1 MPYRAI
7 FSDIDGTLLNRE
19 HRMSARTLAATRHV
33 VALGIPFILVSARP
47 PLAITPFTDA
57 IGGAQPLIAYNGALI
72 LDGELRELYS
82 VPLDDADFRQL
93 EAELETLPRLSL
105 NYYQGTHWYSP
116 DPDNFWTAQEG
127 EITGLR
133 ASAKPAMPL
142 AAVHKIL
149 VMGDAADIIALEN
162 HLKPAYP
169 QLEIHRSKNEYL
181 EIVNR
186 AATKAQA
193 IQFMERRLG
202 VSADE
207 VIAFGDNY
215 NDLDMLRYA
224 GYSVA
229 MGNAPEDIKAQVRH
243 VTATNAEDGLAQVL
257 EASFPPD
264 RLASRPPHRRSH
276 HETPTKAYPSR
287 HARPAAGRLRHLRP
301 LRKRPRAMG
310 RQTAG

>member
-1 MPYRAI
+1 
-7 FSDIDGTLLNRE
+7 LLPPAT
-19 HRMSARTLAATRHV
+19 SSPLASPSSSSRR
-33 VALGIPFILVSARP
+33 GRP
-47 PLAITPFTDA
+47 PPPPPPPPPA
-57 IGGAQPLIAYNGALI
+57 GGPPQPLIAYNGALI
-72 LDGELRELYS
+72 LDGDLQELYS

-116 DPDNFWTAQEG
+116 EPDNYWTAQEG
-127 EITGLR
+127 DITGLR
-133 ASAKPAMPL
+133 ASAKPAAPL
-142 AAVHKIL
+142 TAVHKIL
-149 VMGDAADIIALEN
+149 VMGDAADILALEN
-162 HLKPAYP
+162 RLKPAYP

-193 IQFMERRLG
+193 IQFMENRLG

-229 MGNAPEDIKAQVRH
+229 MGNAPDDIKAQVRH
-243 VTATNAEDGLAQVL
+243 VTTSNAEDGLAQVL
-257 EASFPPD
+257 EALFP
-264 RLASRPPHRRSH
+264 
-276 HETPTKAYPSR
+276 
-287 HARPAAGRLRHLRP
+287 
-301 LRKRPRAMG
+301 
-310 RQTAG
+310 

>member
-19 HRMSARTLAATRHV
+19 HRMSARTLAAARHV
-33 VALGIPFILVSARP
+33 VSLGIPFILVSARP
-47 PLAITPFTDA
+47 PLAITPFTNA

-72 LDGELRELYS
+72 LDGDLQELYS

-93 EAELETLPRLSL
+93 EVELETLPRLSL

-116 DPDNFWTAQEG
+116 EPDNYWTAQEG
-127 EITGLR
+127 DITGLR
-133 ASAKPAMPL
+133 ASAKPAAPL
-142 AAVHKIL
+142 TAVHKIL
-149 VMGDAADIIALEN
+149 ALEN
-162 HLKPAYP
+162 RLKPAYP

-193 IQFMERRLG
+193 IQFMENRLG

-229 MGNAPEDIKAQVRH
+229 MGNAPDDIKAQVRH
-243 VTATNAEDGLAQVL
+243 ITASNAEDGLAQAL
-257 EASFPPD
+257 EELFP
-264 RLASRPPHRRSH
+264 
-276 HETPTKAYPSR
+276 
-287 HARPAAGRLRHLRP
+287 
-301 LRKRPRAMG
+301 
-310 RQTAG
+310 